1 MLKVISRILSYATLT
16 LSPGILGP
24 WTVVMTT
31 ESMRFIMK
39 FNSELIMKKL
49 FTLISRFDVPKIPPH
64 MINQLGIEKEATS
77 NN

>member
-1 MLKVISRILSYATLT
+1 
-16 LSPGILGP
+16 
-24 WTVVMTT
+24 MTT